1 MIFQY
6 EETAREGDLVELTG
20 IRKGYFIFRIE
31 KGKELQTHRGI
42 IAHDDLIGKE
52 WGSEILSHMDKPF
65 YLYPV
70 TLSGMIKNTRRNTQ
84 ILYPKDIGYILITL
98 GIGPGSTVIEAGS
111 GSGGLTQALAFYVG
125 DSGHVYSYECRPQ
138 MIDLAKKNLT
148 LIGLQ
153 NRVDFKLRDIQE
165 GFDEKNIDA
174 MFLDLPTPQDYIR
187 QVKEALRP
195 GGSLG
200 CILPTANQVI
210 RLLNAL
216 RRNDFSFIDVCEIML
231 RYYQPEENRFRP
243 TDRMVAHTGYL
254 IFARSIKAKRE
265 REKDEETSIPET
277 KKDPDQTNSE

>member
-125 DSGHVYSYECRPQ
+125 DSGHVYSYECRQQ

-153 NRVDFKLRDIQE
+153 DRVDFKMRDIIE
-165 GFDEKNIDA
+165 GFDEENIDA
-174 MFLDLPTPQDYIR
+174 MFLDLPTPQDYIQ
-187 QVKEALRP
+187 QVKKALRP

-254 IFARSIKAKRE
+254 IFARSIKAKGDRKE
-265 REKDEETSIPET
+265 DEATSIP
-277 KKDPDQTNSE
+277 

>member
-153 NRVDFKLRDIQE
+153 DRVDFKLRDIQE

-265 REKDEETSIPET
+265 REKDEETPIPET

>member
-6 EETAREGDLVELTG
+6 EKTAREGDLVELTG
-20 IRKGYFIFRIE
+20 IRKGYFIFRLE
-31 KGKELQTHRGI
+31 KGKVLQTHRGI

-70 TLSGMIKNTRRNTQ
+70 TLSGMLKNTKRNTQ

-138 MIDLAKKNLT
+138 MIDLAKKNLA
-148 LIGLQ
+148 LLELQ
-153 NRVDFKLRDIQE
+153 DRVDFKLRDILE
-165 GFDEKNIDA
+165 GFDETNIDA
-174 MFLDLPTPQDYIR
+174 LFLDLPNPQDYID
-187 QVKEALRP
+187 QVKKALRP
-195 GGSLG
+195 GGSFG

-210 RLLNAL
+210 RLLSAL

-231 RYYQPEENRFRP
+231 RFYQPEENKFRP

-254 IFARSIKAKRE
+254 IFARSIKAKGVRKE
-265 REKDEETSIPET
+265 DETSAISETEKDS
-277 KKDPDQTNSE
+277 DQTDID

>member
-125 DSGHVYSYECRPQ
+125 DSGHVYSYECRQQ

-153 NRVDFKLRDIQE
+153 DRVDFKLRDIQE

-265 REKDEETSIPET
+265 REKDEETSIQET